1 MLSIVHYR
9 HRGIIQEFNLGVGS
23 HVSIT
28 LWCKLCSWGGG
39 GRGRAVSPPPP
50 ILLYITSR
58 IAHMEYLFCW
68 QLILIFLCFKL
79 GVQTK
84 HALAWMFFCTLATAF
99 STSHCLET
107 VCSCWVWKLTND
119 VCPLNLEHRVIGW
132 RRKLINCSVL
142 GKKPWEWGWWPLR
155 PWSDAMLLAMRKWVQ
170 KHSILY

>member
-1 MLSIVHYR
+1 MLVLMWASPCDANFAA
-9 HRGIIQEFNLGVGS
+9 G
-23 HVSIT
+23 
-28 LWCKLCSWGGG
+28 GGG

-99 STSHCLET
+99 STSHCMKT
-107 VCSCWVWKLTND
+107 VCSSTYQWCMPTQPWTQSDW
-119 VCPLNLEHRVIGW
+119 LEKKADQLLCLREEALGTRLMTTKTMVRCYVIG
-132 RRKLINCSVL
+132 N
-142 GKKPWEWGWWPLR
+142 
-155 PWSDAMLLAMRKWVQ
+155 A
-170 KHSILY
+170 